1 MKNQGFKDLKDSSS
15 NMAPP
20 SVSECSQHGDCITRT
35 SSVSSIHHRSE
46 ECDPTVDTRK
56 SFNYTSQP
64 LFNGDTNPPTAT
76 QIDDKKSFDWNGSW
90 VWETGGSAL
99 GIISLALLVA
109 FLAKIDGTA
118 YNRWQYSISPNTVVS
133 VITTIGKAAIL
144 VPVSACLSQL
154 KWNRYR
160 RVNRL
165 SDLQALDEASRGAWG
180 STVLFWSMRPSLATI
195 GALLTVL
202 AVAIDPFSQQIIAIH
217 SRNALAPNGTA
228 YVQMARGYNLN
239 SDEQKSPTMQ
249 IAVLSGLFQ
258 TNAALDP
265 HCDSD
270 YHCEYPEFVTLGIC
284 SKCEDVTR
292 ETNQTC
298 KTSPE
303 TAAINYLGSGWDNMR
318 TNCTY
323 QSPSGFDV
331 DLADVTLSMN
341 NGRTLTYLQAK
352 SSIVPNT
359 TITSAVGIESPLISI
374 LSLIDNSKTY
384 YSHQNHT
391 KPPNKP
397 NITEC
402 AVYWCEQEFPTAS
415 TRRAYQP
422 SKTQPL
428 VPVDPVVTQGT
439 VIGHDQPYLAAP
451 SGLHTLSENSSYP
464 INHTT
469 YTTLTSD
476 ISTILT
482 LDSDSAKIFA
492 TQNLVTRNI
501 TDILSSLATS
511 MTDVIRSDAD
521 TSISVSGKAYYSQN
535 FIHVRWPWII
545 LPVFVGLMSTAFLII
560 TAVSSREAVL
570 WKTSLLPLLVGR
582 LEVQPSHALS
592 TTGSVDEMGRWCKS
606 VQVYLEDDPG
616 VTFFE
621 DTGARK

>member
-1 MKNQGFKDLKDSSS
+1 
-15 NMAPP
+15 MAPP
-20 SVSECSQHGDCITRT
+20 SISECSQHGELAITRT
-35 SSVSSIHHRSE
+35 SSVSSIHHLSE
-46 ECDPTVDTRK
+46 ERDPAADSRK
-56 SFNYTSQP
+56 SFNYTSQL
-64 LFNGDTNPPTAT
+64 LFNEGPNSPTAT
-76 QIDDKKSFDWNGSW
+76 KIIEKKSFDWNGSW
-90 VWETGGSAL
+90 IWETSGSAL

-118 YNRWQYSISPNTVVS
+118 YDRWQYSISPNTVVS

-160 RVNRL
+160 KVNRL

-180 STVLFWSMRPSLATI
+180 STVLSWSMTPSLATV

-284 SKCEDVTR
+284 SKCEDVTE
-292 ETNQTC
+292 ETIQTC

-359 TITSAVGIESPLISI
+359 TITSAVGIESPLIAI
-374 LSLIDNSKTY
+374 LSLIDNNKTY

-397 NITEC
+397 DITEC
-402 AVYWCEQEFPTAS
+402 AVYWCEQAFPTAS

-428 VPVDPVVTQGT
+428 IPVDPVVTQGT

-451 SGLHTLSENSSYP
+451 SGLHTLSGNASYP

-482 LDSDSAKIFA
+482 SDSDSAKIFA
-492 TQNLVTRNI
+492 TENLVTRNI

-521 TSISVSGKAYYSQN
+521 TSISVAGKAYYSQN

-545 LPVFVGLMSTAFLII
+545 LPVFIGVTSTVFLII
-560 TAVSSREAVL
+560 TAVSSRKAVL

-592 TTGSVDEMGRWCKS
+592 TMGSIDEMGRKSKS
-606 VQVYLEDDPG
+606 VRVYLEHDPG
-616 VTFFE
+616 LTFVE
-621 DTGARK
+621 DTSPRR